1 MKHINK
7 KIFNKIGK
15 NLTIITRHR
24 EHTFWILTL
33 LHYNIS
39 LIAFLYI
46 YLFPVNH
53 FCFKLGV
60 CIWSAMMSGNILFNG
75 SFFIRLEKHVL
86 REKSWDG
93 IYELLPY
100 LNIPKTKEN
109 IQKVFHYTSL
119 ITYYIILCKIY
130 LLK

>member
-7 KIFNKIGK
+7 RIFNKIGK

-53 FCFKLGV
+53 FCFKIGV
-60 CIWSAMMSGNILFNG
+60 A
-75 SFFIRLEKHVL
+75 RLKFSSDPPTIIVSDAAL
-86 REKSWDG
+86 A
-93 IYELLPY
+93 P
-100 LNIPKTKEN
+100 
-109 IQKVFHYTSL
+109 TSPPD
-119 ITYYIILCKIY
+119 TGASR
-130 LLK
+130 